1 MGTGLIWMR
10 FGERGY
16 IGDSGSL
23 EGPVGEIV
31 VDIALENVHD
41 RGQAE
46 GGSRSE
52 SEVRRETIKAVADTT
67 GAVMLAL
74 PQDVV
79 RRLGLSFVSTIAT
92 MYADGRRGNLP
103 VAGPLT
109 IEIGDRSMPTNCIVV
124 PEGADALIGQVVMEV
139 LDLIP
144 DPMNQTLGPR
154 PESPDRPLLRV

>member
-1 MGTGLIWMR
+1 M
-10 FGERGY
+10 
-16 IGDSGSL
+16 
-23 EGPVGEIV
+23 GEIV
-31 VDIALENVHD
+31 VDIGLENVHD
-41 RGQAE
+41 RGQVE
-46 GGSRSE
+46 GGSRAE
-52 SEVRRETIKAVADTT
+52 SEVRRETIKAVADT

-74 PQDVV
+74 PQEVV
-79 RRLGLSFVSTIAT
+79 RRLGLPFVSTVAT
-92 MYADGRRGNLP
+92 TYADGRRGDLP

-139 LDLIP
+139 LDLIS